1 MLFHWLRAQLL
12 DMEREDAHGSVTPIE
27 PEREDATFSRR
38 LLEWKRKIEE
48 SHSYHYLRNDPHI
61 LGFSTI
67 TYYDNAA
74 VITIIIYIDVCN
86 VCEAK

>member
-1 MLFHWLRAQLL
+1 MTH
-12 DMEREDAHGSVTPIE
+12 
-27 PEREDATFSRR
+27 TF
-38 LLEWKRKIEE
+38 
-48 SHSYHYLRNDPHI
+48 

>member
-38 LLEWKRKIEE
+38 LLEWKKE
-48 SHSYHYLRNDPHI
+48 
-61 LGFSTI
+61 
-67 TYYDNAA
+67 
-74 VITIIIYIDVCN
+74 
-86 VCEAK
+86 K